1 VRATDITRAPC
12 NLRNAVEITRGPV
25 RLSRPTFALMLLTAF
40 TTGLVGQH
48 ALHQLLTQL
57 FP

>member
-12 NLRNAVEITRGPV
+12 NLRNAVEITCGPV
-25 RLSRPTFALMLLTAF
+25 RLSRPAFVLVLLTAF
-40 TTGLVGQH
+40 AIGLIGQH
-48 ALHQLLTQL
+48 ALQQLLTQL